1 MVRSLGI
8 IRLSKSPDEASTSID
23 RQTEIIERY
32 AAEHGMELVGV
43 AIDKAVSAFRIPPE
57 KRPAIGAW
65 LARPD
70 DFDVILFWQQSRL
83 VRRTT
88 DLMGM
93 LAWAREHG
101 KKLVS
106 CTESTGDIT
115 EHAGELLAYLRAWQD
130 QGESESIS
138 TRVKASRARLA
149 QEQRW
154 PGGRVSY
161 GTKAVSRMDGPGFK
175 LVPDEGATADVVR
188 EAVQRVIGGESPNA
202 VISDFNRRGIRSA
215 DGGRWSAAAL
225 RSILRN
231 RSLMAV
237 ISPEDWVRL
246 QETLSARTIS
256 HPPSTSSNPLL
267 GLVFCGRCGDRIYR
281 WHSKRDGRFYGR
293 CRSELKR
300 SEVTTPCTM
309 RMIPYA
315 ILLEAAE
322 LELSDHAD
330 LMIER
335 RVVNAGGVSKL
346 RADDIS
352 RELMDLP
359 VQLAAKSISRQE
371 FTTRQAAL
379 LDEQDKLEQQDVSR
393 TPGQAQWVSTG
404 ETVEQ
409 LWDRSGPDERRA
421 WLQRIGMNWSVS
433 REEGPDS
440 WRWSIRGAWQA
451 FESEGYLERV
461 RRPS

>member
-138 TRVKASRARLA
+138 ARVKASRARLV

-154 PGGRVSY
+154 PGGRASY
-161 GTKAVSRMDGPGFK
+161 GTRAVRRTDGPGYM
-175 LVPDEGATADVVR
+175 LVPDEGGTADVVR
-188 EAVQRVIGGESPNA
+188 AAVASVLGGASPNSIIA
-202 VISDFNRRGIRSA
+202 GWNRRGVRAA
-215 DGGRWSAAAL
+215 DGGRWTAAAL
-225 RSILRN
+225 RAILRN
-231 RSLMAV
+231 RSLLNV
-237 ISPEDWVRL
+237 ITPETWISL

-256 HPPSTSSNPLL
+256 HPPSTSGNPLL
-267 GLVFCGRCGDRIYR
+267 GLLFCGLCGDRIYR

-300 SEVTTPCTM
+300 SEVATPCTM
-309 RMIPYA
+309 PMIDYA

-322 LELSDHAD
+322 LDMSEYAD
-330 LMIER
+330 LLIER
-335 RVVNAGGVSKL
+335 RVVNVGGVSKL
-346 RADDIS
+346 RTDDIA
-352 RELMDLP
+352 RELLDLP
-359 VQLAAKSISRQE
+359 VQLSSGAITRVE
-371 FTTRQAAL
+371 FTERQTGL
-379 LDEQDKLEQQDVSR
+379 LDEMDRLEQGDRVSV
-393 TPGQAQWVSTG
+393 PEWIATG

-409 LWDRSGPDERRA
+409 VWDRLDADGRRA
-421 WLQRIGMNWSVS
+421 WLQRIGMNWTVS
-433 REEGPDS
+433 REEGPTS
-440 WRWSIRGAWQA
+440 WRWSIRGAGLP